1 MPSAKYKSKLLS
13 CLEVRKRGEKVP
25 FIPQQVAVSI
35 KIFSPAKTVADFFK
49 FRNKFGIDIAIEALR
64 EGWQKHLFTS
74 DELYMAAK
82 ECRVSRVIEPYIESI
97 IL

>member
-1 MPSAKYKSKLLS
+1 MRNFFRAIKHFHLRL
-13 CLEVRKRGEKVP
+13 RIG
-25 FIPQQVAVSI
+25 AVSI